1 MIMEIRFF
9 KSLYKQ
15 LWTLGE
21 HLWAMIDD
29 EFVVE
34 FWIAYFFFPQ
44 IIWSQLEEQ
53 ILDNKL
59 LENQP

>member
-1 MIMEIRFF
+1 MIMEIKFF

-15 LWTLGE
+15 LSLGE

-34 FWIAYFFFPQ
+34 FWIAFFFPNNL
-44 IIWSQLEEQ
+44 ITS
-53 ILDNKL
+53 
-59 LENQP
+59 